1 MQAERAGGCLARG
14 EPPLGVAHLWHTSII
29 LMVTVP
35 INRKE
40 DERSMGSPPR
50 TVRGAA
56 DTGGKKTEFRGE
68 HVVGEKKRHIG
79 QCAVP
84 PRVTEGL
91 ELRQAGR
98 GERGSPAKGM

>member
-40 DERSMGSPPR
+40 DERNTALRHARSEVLR
-50 TVRGAA
+50 TQ
-56 DTGGKKTEFRGE
+56 
-68 HVVGEKKRHIG
+68 VGR
-79 QCAVP
+79 
-84 PRVTEGL
+84 
-91 ELRQAGR
+91 RQSS
-98 GERGSPAKGM
+98 EESTL